1 MSKKV
6 KKSFQA
12 ILATII
18 IGLLLPVFVKIT
30 GISLLDKTI
39 SKIINAILFW
49 IPTVLVGKLYHWG
62 IIKGKVQGGVL
73 RTTIYILLSI
83 TVMLAGSAT
92 LRLFIKETVKLI
104 LSIALCIVLPFVV
117 FSIIKIV
124 GWIRGDVSKVDL
136 QASQKTQSTFSTEK
150 KQDNKTGQEVLPP
163 EQSLS
168 QRSNNN
174 TNVHKIT
181 SQFSSSK
188 LKTLYELWLEKD
200 EATHCL
206 TATND
211 ENPNLKW
218 VKIYKDPY
226 GDGKFYGYIKM
237 NNAHDTVNGEIYFAE
252 RAIWYIVHD

>member
-30 GISLLDKTI
+30 GVSLLDKTI
-39 SKIINAILFW
+39 SKVINTILFW

-73 RTTIYILLSI
+73 RTTIYILLAIS
-83 TVMLAGSAT
+83 VMIAGSAT

-104 LSIALCIVLPFVV
+104 LSIVVCIVCFLTI
-117 FSIIKIV
+117 FSIIKLV
-124 GWIRGDVSKVDL
+124 DWIKGDGKKVDP
-136 QASQKTQSTFSTEK
+136 QASQQVPVLVSNKK
-150 KQDNKTGQEVLPP
+150 KQEAKAEQKMGAFEYSSP
-163 EQSLS
+163 EQS
-168 QRSNNN
+168 NNN
-174 TNVHKIT
+174 ATIHKIT
-181 SQFSSSK
+181 AQCTTRR
-188 LKTLYELWLEKD
+188 LKTLYELWSEKD
-200 EATHCL
+200 DSTHCL
-206 TATND
+206 TVTNN

-218 VKIYKDPY
+218 VKVYKEPY

-237 NNAHDTVNGEIYFAE
+237 NNAHDTVNGEIYFAD
-252 RAIWYIVHD
+252 RPIWYIVND